1 VLAAKP
7 SAIGAHDSREAT
19 EISPMARRAAI
30 SSMLGSALEWL
41 DFTAY
46 GAIAAT
52 VLPAQFFPTMDP
64 GTAILASFATFGVGF
79 FARPA
84 GGVMLGIL
92 GDRLGRK
99 NVLLYTL
106 ILMGV
111 ASFLIGVL
119 PPYASIGLWAPGLLV
134 VLRFL
139 QGFAL
144 GGESTGA
151 QLLTM
156 EHAPANRRG
165 FFGSLINTGAPTAQV
180 LSNGLLF
187 LIAAV
192 LTNGQ
197 FNSFGWRIPFLM
209 SVLLVLLGV
218 YIRLKVEETPA
229 FQHMKAHEAEA
240 KSGKARPPAST
251 GAVVRDY
258 RGTVLRLLLFWSAP
272 AACFYVVTV
281 FSLGYV
287 TKVIGVS
294 NQTAFLCLMGANL
307 VGVVT
312 TVVAGA
318 ASDRFG
324 RKPPLIVCSL
334 IMIAIALAY
343 FPLLSTGNAFLI
355 FLAMSIFAGTI
366 QAESG
371 ILPAFF
377 AEPFPTPVRYTGS
390 ALAYTGANLAF
401 AGPAPFVAAWLMQA
415 YGGQVW
421 VIAAGCVVI
430 TVVSIIALLASPETR
445 DFDLDRD
452 V

>member
-1 VLAAKP
+1 M
-7 SAIGAHDSREAT
+7 SAIDYNSFKTQAPPEPARLT
-19 EISPMARRAAI
+19 PMARRAAI
-30 SSMLGSALEWL
+30 SSTLGSALEWI

-52 VLPAQFFPTMDP
+52 VLPSQFFPTMDP

-84 GGVMLGIL
+84 GGVVLGIL

-111 ASFLIGVL
+111 ASFLIGLL
-119 PPYASIGLWAPGLLV
+119 PTYSSIGLWAPALLV
-134 VLRFL
+134 LLRFL

-156 EHAPANRRG
+156 EHAPPNRRG
-165 FFGSLINTGAPTAQV
+165 FFGSLINIGAPTAQV
-180 LSNGLLF
+180 LSNAMLF

-192 LTNGQ
+192 LTDEQ

-209 SVLLVLLGV
+209 SLLLVLLGV

-229 FQHMKAHEAEA
+229 FQHMKEHEAA
-240 KSGKARPPAST
+240 APAGKAPLKRSKVLQRY
-251 GAVVRDY
+251 GA
-258 RGTVLRLLLFWSAP
+258 TILRLLLFWGGP
-272 AACFYVVTV
+272 TACFYVITV
-281 FSLGYV
+281 FSLSYV
-287 TKVIGVS
+287 TKQVGVS
-294 NQTAFLCLMGANL
+294 NQTAFMCLMGANL
-307 VGVVT
+307 VAVVT
-312 TVVAGA
+312 TVVGGA
-318 ASDRFG
+318 LSDRFG

-334 IMIAIALAY
+334 IMVAIAVAY
-343 FPLLSTGNAFLI
+343 FPMISTGNAFLI
-355 FLAMSIFAGTI
+355 FLAMAIFAGSI
-366 QAESG
+366 QAQSG

-377 AEPFPTPVRYTGS
+377 AEPFPTSVRYTGS

-401 AGPAPFVAAWLMQA
+401 GGPAPFVAAWLMQA
-415 YGGQVW
+415 SGGQVW
-421 VIAAGCVVI
+421 VLAVGCVALIVL
-430 TVVSIIALLASPETR
+430 SLIALLASPETR
-445 DFDLDRD
+445 DFDIDRD